1 MSVTKFTYS
10 FNPYPLRAYK
20 ILGTAL
26 DTGATMHTRSSLTTG
41 IKYKNNH
48 RQIARGIKM
57 AKFPVS
63 QEDKYEQFPSQA
75 QEKPSIL
82 LPEYLTEGIER
93 HESPS

>member
-26 DTGATMHTRSSLTTG
+26 DTAATIHIRSGLTTG

-48 RQIARGIKM
+48 
-57 AKFPVS
+57 
-63 QEDKYEQFPSQA
+63 
-75 QEKPSIL
+75 
-82 LPEYLTEGIER
+82 
-93 HESPS
+93 